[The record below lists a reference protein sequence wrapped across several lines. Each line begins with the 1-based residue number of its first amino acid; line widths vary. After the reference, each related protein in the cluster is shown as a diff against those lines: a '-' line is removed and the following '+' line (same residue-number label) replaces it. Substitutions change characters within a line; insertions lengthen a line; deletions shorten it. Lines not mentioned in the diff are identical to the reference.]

1 MPPPPTQ
8 NNTSSSA
15 DADDEKQG
23 PWKQSDVQA
32 IVLKTPP
39 LTTTTSTTKKRR
51 HTSTSISAEQE
62 QQQHK
67 QQSPPPPAASL
78 SFQSTT
84 TTTAVDKKST
94 VTTVSAST
102 VTQMNVYDAVLAE
115 ASDLWQAASEAQQ
128 LGRLKMASS
137 YLLLLHARLVGLGK
151 RFDKAEDVPHH
162 RNHNN
167 IINNNN
173 NNSKKKKNANTA
185 TAATTAAAAATA
197 VAATP
202 QTPKATT
209 AGKSTQRSKSKSTTT
224 TADKLLTPN
233 TAKVLS
239 EMLPDDIE
247 LDQAMMEHLAKAAAE
262 LHAARSGRKRHATEW
277 QAGLTGYDYP
287 STQSLQQQQQRNGP
301 TTTTTTN
308 EWEVQHRSPSSAR
321 HYDATTGAANTGI
334 VWSLGEIRIL
344 QTALDKATHD
354 DPPDAA
360 ALAKLLGRN
369 PAQVRA
375 FLRNQ
380 NTKSRIAADLAL
392 PAVPSAATT
401 TTTTTTSGGT
411 MTTAGATT
419 TTNNGNNNNNNKNQ
433 KNAHQA
439 ADGVD
444 TPRRKG
450 GRGPKPPTTAIHT
463 VPNAECNASL
473 LLLGGFL
480 PPQEDPAQIGKLS
493 HAASKDNSDNKTK
506 DKDNTATASSNQHVG
521 EDDAKPQAKP
531 ETHDNKTTQ
540 PQQGDPHPKK

>member
-1 MPPPPTQ
+1 MPPPSNAAPPPTTVPARDGSQ
-8 NNTSSSA
+8 EEGPRKTSA
-15 DADDEKQG
+15 VPAA
-23 PWKQSDVQA
+23 VFA
-32 IVLKTPP
+32 TPP
-39 LTTTTSTTKKRR
+39 PATKKRR
-51 HTSTSISAEQE
+51 HSSSADDTKAA
-62 QQQHK
+62 HK
-67 QQSPPPPAASL
+67 QASK
-78 SFQSTT
+78 SNTTANTT
-84 TTTAVDKKST
+84 TTTTDKKST
-94 VTTVSAST
+94 VTTVSAGA

-151 RFDKAEDVPHH
+151 RFDKAEDVL
-162 RNHNN
+162 RQFADAS
-167 IINNNN
+167 NNNN
-173 NNSKKKKNANTA
+173 NNNNNDDNDNKNTNKHGSDGGDYPA
-185 TAATTAAAAATA
+185 THTTAAAAAKTATTTTTTA
-197 VAATP
+197 VVTTP
-202 QTPKATT
+202 QKPKATT
-209 AGKSTQRSKSKSTTT
+209 AGGKTKSKSTLNHAST
-224 TADKLLTPN
+224 DKLLTPN

-262 LHAARSGRKRHATEW
+262 LHAARSGRKRHGTEW

-287 STQSLQQQQQRNGP
+287 TPLQRPKTTTEWELQQQRQHHVD
-301 TTTTTTN
+301 TT
-308 EWEVQHRSPSSAR
+308 
-321 HYDATTGAANTGI
+321 AANTGI

-344 QTALDKATHD
+344 QTALDKATQD

-392 PAVPSAATT
+392 PTETS
-401 TTTTTTSGGT
+401 SGGT
-411 MTTAGATT
+411 ATATAHGNATAAAAAA
-419 TTNNGNNNNNNKNQ
+419 GH
-433 KNAHQA
+433 HQNT
-439 ADGVD
+439 DGD

-493 HAASKDNSDNKTK
+493 DGGRAGKPKAGSSSSENTTKPIADVNKT
-506 DKDNTATASSNQHVG
+506 A
-521 EDDAKPQAKP
+521 
-531 ETHDNKTTQ
+531 Q
-540 PQQGDPHPKK
+540 PQPKK